1 MANQDL
7 PVLSYKGRKKKDGY
21 KKGFFEKSESVQTL
35 IRESLHIVE
44 MLGIPTD
51 DLTDEKKEKIAIA
64 LQQVKP

>member
-7 PVLSYKGRKKKDGY
+7 PVISYKGRKKKGGY

-35 IRESLHIVE
+35 IRESLHIVQ

-51 DLTDEKKEKIAIA
+51 DLTDEKKKR
-64 LQQVKP
+64 LLLRY